1 MNIKE
6 LRKKADQIRWDC
18 LNIIPAGKSV
28 HWGGVLSQI
37 EILTVLF
44 FKFLR
49 LRPKN
54 PGWPNRDRIILSKGH
69 GSLSL
74 YMAMAHKGFFPKKAL
89 KDFNADAGKFP
100 CHCHRL
106 HLAGIEASTGALGQ
120 GLSLGIG
127 MALAGKL
134 DRAKWR
140 VYVVA
145 SDGECT
151 EGQFWEAGLAAAKF
165 GLDNLT
171 LIVDNNRMTLDDK
184 IEVTMPSL
192 DVPKMWRA
200 AGWQVLNADGHNIEE
215 LVRAIGR
222 AKKIKGSP
230 SVVVANTIKGK
241 GVSFMEMSPGWHG
254 GKMTE
259 EERDKAL
266 EELKRKK

>member
-1 MNIKE
+1 MNNKE

-18 LNIIPAGKSV
+18 LNIIPARKNV
-28 HWGGVLSQI
+28 HWGGVLSSI

-54 PGWPNRDRIILSKGH
+54 PNWPARDRIILSKGH

-74 YMAMAHKGFFPKKAL
+74 YMAMAHKGFFPIKAL
-89 KDFNADAGKFP
+89 KNFNKDGGEFP

-106 HLAGIEASTGALGQ
+106 ELPGIEASTGALGQ
-120 GLSLGIG
+120 GLSVGIG
-127 MALAGKL
+127 MALAAKL

-140 VYVVA
+140 VYVVG

-171 LIVDNNRMTLDDK
+171 LIIDNNRMTLDDQIK
-184 IEVTMPSL
+184 VTMPSL
-192 DVPKMWRA
+192 NVPKMWQA
-200 AGWQVLNADGHNIEE
+200 AGWRVFKVDGHNIKE
-215 LVRAIGR
+215 LVQAINRAQ
-222 AKKIKGSP
+222 KVKGKP

-241 GVSFMEMSPGWHG
+241 GVSFMEGSPAWHG

-259 EERDKAL
+259 EEKSKAL
-266 EELKRKK
+266 NELKKKK